1 VRVGERI
8 FGVLAERL
16 VEVFVLLVG
25 NIILAASPDSLD
37 LVDDFPVPNLLRNG
51 LHLGL
56 SGLLRGFFLAL
67 ISDLHIVTF
76 LLLLFFFD
84 Y

>member
-1 VRVGERI
+1 MRVGERI

-51 LHLGL
+51 LHLRL
-56 SGLLRGFFLAL
+56 SGLLRGFILAL